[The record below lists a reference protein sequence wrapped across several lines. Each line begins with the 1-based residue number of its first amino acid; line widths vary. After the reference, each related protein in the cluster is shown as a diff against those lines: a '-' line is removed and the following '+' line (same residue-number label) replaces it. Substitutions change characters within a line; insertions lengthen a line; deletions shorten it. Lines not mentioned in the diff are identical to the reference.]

1 MKYFI
6 HILAAIVLAANFALA
21 DAADDWL
28 RVDGEIEQLME
39 SDAFNPA
46 DALSLATN
54 NLLLAENTFG
64 ATHRNTAIAL
74 YKVAWLARQAG
85 SHKLGNDSYTRC
97 WKLWEEIIPSDIES
111 LGRIHPQVAENYRR
125 AGVAFQNSGMD
136 ERAKE
141 CYLKYMEI
149 SEALYATSPTNDAY
163 LSALYFMAEI
173 YHYYE
178 DTEKRDLYW
187 DKYKT
192 LSSEHK

>member
-85 SHKLGNDSYTRC
+85 P
-97 WKLWEEIIPSDIES
+97 I
-111 LGRIHPQVAENYRR
+111 
-125 AGVAFQNSGMD
+125 NSGTTRTRD
-136 ERAKE
+136 AGNYGKR
-141 CYLKYMEI
+141 
-149 SEALYATSPTNDAY
+149 SSQAT
-163 LSALYFMAEI
+163 
-173 YHYYE
+173 
-178 DTEKRDLYW
+178 
-187 DKYKT
+187 
-192 LSSEHK
+192 